1 MQLRRGLALLAS
13 QIRSRKVPRQRANSS
28 VTGKD
33 TPGRTL
39 TLTVRRGT
47 LVCLARKALKAMRCD
62 ARSSGNSSTAPAKI
76 DLELRN
82 PHVKVR
88 GRQRCGT
95 SRRARIGELVRAAS
109 VMEADVDESTCGSAV
124 DCGLEPEP

>member
-1 MQLRRGLALLAS
+1 MCAGEAAMQLRRGLALLAS

-39 TLTVRRGT
+39 TLTVQRGT

-62 ARSSGNSSTAPAKI
+62 ARSSRNSSTAPAKI

-88 GRQRCGT
+88 GARDAE
-95 SRRARIGELVRAAS
+95 RAGELGSVNWCELRAW
-109 VMEADVDESTCGSAV
+109 
-124 DCGLEPEP
+124 